1 MDMILAAAW
10 GGLKGLLRALGALF
24 GLALYP
30 LTLLPSGK
38 GTAEQAPPETEQPG
52 ARQVVAGD
60 PPRPVSQPPRWRPP
74 PPDRG
79 AEG

>member
-10 GGLKGLLRALGALF
+10 GGLTWLLRALGTLVS
-24 GLALYP
+24 LVIDP
-30 LTLLPSGK
+30 LSLLPSGRRP
-38 GTAEQAPPETEQPG
+38 AEEAPPETEQPG
-52 ARQVVAGD
+52 ARQVIAGD
-60 PPRPVSQPPRWRPP
+60 PPRPVEQPPRWRPA